1 MKKSIGIPLI
11 IFLLILLPIFS
22 MFAQP
27 GSPPPPNPGTN
38 DAWIGGVPIGGGL
51 VILMALVVG
60 YGVRK
65 VYNARKRKI
74 NE

>member
-1 MKKSIGIPLI
+1 MKKSIGIILI
-11 IFLLILLPIFS
+11 IFLLILLPVFS

-27 GSPPPPNPGTN
+27 GSPPPPNPGT
-38 DAWIGGVPIGGGL
+38 DDTWIGGVPIGGGL

-65 VYNARKRKI
+65 IYNARKRKI